1 MKNVASK
8 ADSEWLTVCSV
19 ACLFAVILAF
29 SLNTL
34 ADSLQPATEAAFDRY
49 VQLSEGRMHQDL
61 QVGSFLWADTL
72 LPAQRDDV
80 VRRLQRGE
88 VVTQKL
94 ETLDSGASL
103 AVPGGLIHHW
113 IGTVFV
119 PGATLDQ
126 TLTLLQDYD
135 QHFRVYSPNVVRS
148 RLIRRDRDDFKIYL
162 QLRQK
167 KVITVI
173 LDSEYDVHY
182 SRLDATRAT
191 SRSSSVRINEVETA
205 GESDERVKPAGKDNG
220 YLWRLNSY
228 WRLWERDGGVYV
240 QLEAISLTRSIPE
253 GLGWLVRPFVTSIP
267 EESLAFTL
275 GRTRDALVRPRG
287 AAPTA
292 R

>member
-1 MKNVASK
+1 MKRLFVMVLAMS
-8 ADSEWLTVCSV
+8 LT
-19 ACLFAVILAF
+19 AAAE
-29 SLNTL
+29 
-34 ADSLQPATEAAFDRY
+34 SLQPATEAAFDHY
-49 VQLSEGRMHQDL
+49 VQRSERRMQEDV
-61 QVGSFLWADTL
+61 QVGSFLWAVK
-72 LPAQRDDV
+72 LPPVQHDDV
-80 VRRLQRGE
+80 VRRLRRGE

-94 ETLDSGASL
+94 ETLDAGASV

-113 IGTVFV
+113 IGTVFI
-119 PGATLDQ
+119 PGVTLDQ
-126 TLTLLQDYD
+126 TLTLLQNYD

-148 RLIRRDRDDFKIYL
+148 RLIRRDGDDFKIFL
-162 QLRQK
+162 RLRQK

-191 SRSSSVRINEVETA
+191 SHSRSVRINEVENA
-205 GESDERVKPAGKDNG
+205 GESDERVKPAGEGNG

-228 WRLWERDGGVYV
+228 WRFWERGGGVYV

-275 GRTRDALVRPRG
+275 GRTRDALVQPWGAGALTRG
-287 AAPTA
+287 SCK
-292 R
+292 